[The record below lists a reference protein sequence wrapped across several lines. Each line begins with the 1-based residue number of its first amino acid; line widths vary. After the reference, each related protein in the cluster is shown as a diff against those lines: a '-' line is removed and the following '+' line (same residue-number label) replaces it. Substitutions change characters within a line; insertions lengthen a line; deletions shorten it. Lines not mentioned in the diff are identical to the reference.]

1 MKMVNYKE
9 LLRQM
14 CAVMSVSGYE
24 KRAARELL
32 PLVERYFDSATV
44 DGVGNVILL
53 KKCGREGSPRIML
66 DAHFDEV
73 GMAVSEIFDGGFV
86 RVEASGGVDTAI
98 LSSSEAVIYGKEKVY
113 GVFSVTPPHLAK
125 KEDEGKKPTFEALR
139 IDTGYEK
146 EELEKIISVGDP
158 VGYRAAGCDLGFG
171 VIAGRG
177 FDDKSCAAAL
187 ICAVAEVPADELA
200 GDVYVTLSS
209 REEVGGGG
217 ASCAAAAIDPDYAV
231 VTDVNFAAAPGVE
244 ARESGKRGGGP
255 MISLSAVT
263 CRRLT
268 DQIIKLAGARG
279 IPCSPVV
286 ESSNT
291 GTNANTL
298 VLVGD
303 GIPAAVVSIPLGG
316 MHTFSETLSLADAK
330 RFIELIGAV
339 IRDRDIAREWRETR
353 ELDRG
358 VFDKVYGEGGG
369 ENE

>member
-1 MKMVNYKE
+1 MTDYKE
-9 LLRQM
+9 LLRRM
-14 CAVMSVSGYE
+14 CAVMSVSGHE
-24 KRAARELL
+24 KRAVRELL
-32 PLVERYFDSATV
+32 PLVEKYFDSATV

-53 KKCGREGSPRIML
+53 KKCGREGAPRIML
-66 DAHFDEV
+66 DAHFDEI
-73 GMAVSEIFDGGFV
+73 GMAVSGICEGGFV
-86 RVEASGGVDTAI
+86 KVEPSGGFDCSV
-98 LSSSEAVIYGKEKVY
+98 LSSTEMVIYGKEKVY

-125 KEDEGKKPTFEALR
+125 KEDEGKRPTFDKLR
-139 IDTGYEK
+139 IDTGYDK

-158 VGYRAAGCDLGFG
+158 VGYRATGCDLSCG

-187 ICAVAEVPADELA
+187 ICAAAEVPADELA
-200 GDVYVTLSS
+200 GDVYVVLSS

-217 ASCAAAAIDPDYAV
+217 ATCAAAAIDPDYAV

-268 DQIIKLAGARG
+268 EQIIGVAEERG
-279 IPCSPVV
+279 IPYSPVV

-298 VLVGD
+298 VLAGD
-303 GIPAAVVSIPLGG
+303 GVPAAVVSLPLGG
-316 MHTFSETLSLADAK
+316 MHTFSETLSLGDAE

-339 IRDRDIAREWRETR
+339 IRDRDIAREWREAR
-353 ELDRG
+353 ERSRG
-358 VFDKVYGEGGG
+358 VFDRLYGEGGG

>member
-1 MKMVNYKE
+1 MTDYKE
-9 LLRQM
+9 LLGRM
-14 CAVMSVSGYE
+14 CSVMSVSGNE
-24 KRAARELL
+24 KRASRELL

-53 KKCGREGSPRIML
+53 KKCGAADAPRIML

-73 GMAVSEIFDGGFV
+73 GMAVSEILDGGFV
-86 RVEASGGVDTAI
+86 KVTPSGGVDTAI
-98 LSSSEAVIYGKEKVY
+98 LSSSEVTIYGKEKVY

-125 KEDEGKKPTFEALR
+125 KEDEGKKPTFDTLR

-158 VGYRAAGCDLGFG
+158 VGYRATGCDLGFG
-171 VIAGRG
+171 VVAGRG

-187 ICAVAEVPADELA
+187 VCAAADVPADELA
-200 GDVYVTLSS
+200 GDVYVVLSS

-231 VTDVNFAAAPGVE
+231 VTDVNFATAPCVE
-244 ARESGKRGGGP
+244 KRESGRRGGGP

-268 DQIIKLAGARG
+268 DQIIGIAEARG
-279 IPCSPVV
+279 IPHTTVV

-316 MHTFSETLSLADAK
+316 MHTFSETLSLADAE

-339 IRDRDIAREWRETR
+339 IRDRDIAREWREVR
-353 ELDRG
+353 EPARS